1 MTRAEGSPAPA
12 PVLVNGEPVGVAPGT
27 TLTELLAHLG
37 APDRGVA
44 VAVDAE
50 VVPRGEWAAFA
61 LAPGARVEVLMAVQ
75 GG

>member
-1 MTRAEGSPAPA
+1 MIII
-12 PVLVNGEPVGVAPGT
+12 NGEPSDVAPGA
-27 TLTELLAHLG
+27 TLSELLAQLG

-50 VVPRGEWAAFA
+50 VVPRGSWSTFA
-61 LAPGARVEVLMAVQ
+61 VADGARVEVLTAVQ